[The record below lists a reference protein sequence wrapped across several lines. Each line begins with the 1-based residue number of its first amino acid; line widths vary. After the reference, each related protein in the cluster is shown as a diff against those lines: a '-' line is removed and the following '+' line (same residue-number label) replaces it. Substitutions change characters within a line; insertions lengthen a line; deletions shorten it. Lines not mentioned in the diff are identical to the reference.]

1 MVARNRLPQQR
12 PMPLNDTPKKSL
24 KGGGRR
30 IHVPKIRSTAMLFNF
45 LSFVI
50 GVVLCLSMT
59 SMYNLNNHNNV
70 GGRDNGSRILN
81 DQEKNVTA
89 IAADPAVEQAVPM
102 PDKNVILFQKKILVA
117 LASFNLDQLT
127 FLEEQLEGYRGLAE
141 AGAEVSVVIHATEPY
156 SIALI
161 DILNTRMYFDSK
173 KYVGSFNVKIVLL
186 NPHVRLHLVDHHRTL
201 FYDNLDNFDLFI
213 YSEDDMKANVQ
224 AVATYLEETER
235 VRSLIGAEKASN
247 YNVGIIRY
255 EYNYPYDGELFCF
268 GG

>member
-1 MVARNRLPQQR
+1 MS
-12 PMPLNDTPKKSL
+12 LNSSKDSPKKSL
-24 KGGGRR
+24 KGGGR
-30 IHVPKIRSTAMLFNF
+30 IYVPKIRSTAVLFNF

-50 GVVLCLSMT
+50 GVVLCLSVVT
-59 SMYNLNNHNNV
+59 SMYNLNNNNNNNNV
-70 GGRDNGSRILN
+70 EGSDDGSRILN
-81 DQEKNVTA
+81 DPQKNVTDSA
-89 IAADPAVEQAVPM
+89 SATDPAVGKAVPLS
-102 PDKNVILFQKKILVA
+102 DKNVILFQKKILVA

-156 SIALI
+156 SVALI

-173 KYVGSFNVKIVLL
+173 RYVGSFNIKVVLL

-235 VRSLIGAEKASN
+235 VKSLIGAGKASN

-255 EYNYPYDGELFCF
+255 EYNYPYDGKLFWF